1 MWQQE
6 IKAQKKNN
14 TLCLSIRLQ
23 SIFSTSGT
31 DMLKVVASACKVNIF
46 RYRKANTTALLVLL
60 IIIFDDKEDE
70 TRNNRKIGANSTCSL
85 TLTKGTTY

>member
-6 IKAQKKNN
+6 IKAQKQNN

-31 DMLKVVASACKVNIF
+31 DMLKVDASACKVNIF
-46 RYRKANTTALLVLL
+46 RYKKANKTALLVLV
-60 IIIFDDKEDE
+60 IIIIDDKEDE
-70 TRNNRKIGANSTCSL
+70 TRNNTKIGANGTCSL